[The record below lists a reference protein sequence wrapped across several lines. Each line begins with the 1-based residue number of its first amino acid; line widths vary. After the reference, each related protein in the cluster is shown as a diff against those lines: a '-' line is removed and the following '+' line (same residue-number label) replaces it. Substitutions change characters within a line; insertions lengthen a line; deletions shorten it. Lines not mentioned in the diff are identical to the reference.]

1 MYLVPRLLRQA
12 FGTRAEELASSKT
25 LRQLVEI
32 SGKNWAQR
40 DVISNLAA
48 MDALLDHKDNITML
62 EQKSLLIAALQKFD
76 KNSWHGKLSKETSER
91 CRQEWATKEVSNWL
105 GLFTYFVDKLCK
117 AKSSYSQEMRELKT
131 KYFGLDL
138 VAAPASPKVDG
149 PKVDGPKVDGP
160 KVVDLDLCDSLVYPS
175 HSEDELTVEPQA
187 SSKAPE
193 KSTSAMSSRSE
204 LAVETQASSSPAAS
218 SHNEPFSIE
227 DSSDEAIV
235 QEQPVAAERT
245 LVPEFVRTSL
255 SEGTYQGTLED
266 AEKLLPARRVGVKRK
281 VSQLAKSTLKKPAA
295 ANTKPLKCA
304 AMFLGEPVLSNENRL
319 ATQGKFK
326 ALCSSVIEASTKMPE
341 GTTCLKAIEQLC
353 GAAGLLASDVVMWT
367 VADQIE
373 QPDRLHQKQV
383 GSIAVRHERQVDL
396 YIIQDAKR
404 RQVVMISSKSHGA
417 NNVVSAITI
426 IFLCFVAGF
435 TATEL
440 HSLKLKMQGIAAQDI
455 TPL

>member
-138 VAAPASPKVDG
+138 VTAPAPASPAQRWPR

-235 QEQPVAAERT
+235 QEQPVAIVQEQP
-245 LVPEFVRTSL
+245 LVYPSHPRAL
-255 SEGTYQGTLED
+255 R
-266 AEKLLPARRVGVKRK
+266 ARRVGVKRK

-319 ATQGKFK
+319 ATIGKFK

-440 HSLKLKMQGIAAQDI
+440 HSLKLKMQGIAVQDI
-455 TPL
+455 TQL

>member
-62 EQKSLLIAALQKFD
+62 EQKSLLIAALQQFD

-235 QEQPVAAERT
+235 QEQPVAIVQEQP
-245 LVPEFVRTSL
+245 LVYPSHPRAL
-255 SEGTYQGTLED
+255 KAG
-266 AEKLLPARRVGVKRK
+266 RVGVKRK